1 MGFSLN
7 PLKDISSALQAGEHL
22 ASKVVDEG
30 AKVVED
36 GAKGFASA
44 MEDAAKVAS
53 HMSLSDLGHTAL
65 DVASFVPGLGTV
77 TGLVNAGWYA
87 AEGDWGNAALSAATA
102 IPIAGDFVDAAK
114 VGKDALTIG
123 KDVEK
128 GVKLAEEAET
138 AARVAKDGK
147 DVAQVGGHAT
157 ELSKGAE
164 EIEQI
169 FRSAGKTATDSQV
182 SLKQLRMVLGRAGV
196 SPSPYSLVKVPTE
209 ISQEL
214 EKAGAKVWGW
224 VSRDAAGAP
233 IRDARGRP
241 IINFTERG
249 LSSLEESVKT
259 FGHEV
264 QHLKDFAAGIVTAR
278 EADAERAGEQ
288 LWRMISKLIG

>member
-7 PLKDISSALQAGEHL
+7 PLKDISSALQTGERLAG
-22 ASKVVDEG
+22 KVVDEG
-30 AKVVED
+30 AKVAED

-87 AEGDWGNAALSAATA
+87 AEGDWGDAALSAATA
-102 IPIAGDFVDAAK
+102 IPIAGDFADAAK
-114 VGKDALTIG
+114 VGKDALTLG

-128 GVKLAEEAET
+128 GVKLTEEAET
-138 AARVAKDGK
+138 AAKAAKDGK
-147 DVAQVGGHAT
+147 DLAQEGGHAR
-157 ELSKGAE
+157 E

-169 FRSAGKTATDSQV
+169 FRSAGKAATDGPV

-214 EKAGAKVWGW
+214 EKGGVKVWGW
-224 VSRDAAGAP
+224 VSRDATGAP
-233 IRDARGRP
+233 LRDVRGRP

-288 LWRMISKLIG
+288 LWRTISKLIG